1 MRFAYWVTV
10 ALAAGACAG
19 PVQTTTEQR
28 ERLDAEYR
36 TGSNFPKRQERG
48 VHTYNKEA
56 LEREQQ
62 TGAPGGYVSPHGG
75 GAR

>member
-1 MRFAYWVTV
+1 MRVV
-10 ALAAGACAG
+10 LCMSLALLAGACAG
-19 PVQTTTEQR
+19 PAQTTAEQR

>member
-1 MRFAYWVTV
+1 MRIL
-10 ALAAGACAG
+10 ALAAAALLAAACAQQ
-19 PVQTTTEQR
+19 PQTSDEER
-28 ERLDAEYR
+28 ERLAAER
-36 TGSNFPKRQERG
+36 PTGSNFPKRQERG
-48 VHTYNKEA
+48 VHTYNREA